1 MAAPARARPDA
12 GDAPAPAPA
21 PGAAE
26 PPPATEGAT
35 AAAAAAGNDT
45 TGPDQKQPQEQ
56 AEPQELDWWQT
67 AVIYQI
73 YPRSFKDSNGDGIGD
88 LNGITE
94 KVDFLKELGV
104 DAVWLSPI
112 FKSPMVDFGYDIS
125 DFTDVDP
132 VFGTLQDFD
141 RLLEKLHS
149 VDIRL
154 LLDFVPNHSSDRHP
168 WFEQSVRRVQPYAD
182 YYVWADGRP
191 DPRNPKR
198 RLPPNNWLSVF
209 GGPAWTWH
217 PVRGQF
223 YLHQFAAAQPDLNYT
238 NPSVTKDM
246 EAVLQFW
253 LERGVDGFR
262 VDAVPY
268 LVEDELLRDEE
279 PAPGAEAEGVL
290 PGEHASL
297 AHTRTQHLPATRA
310 LLAAWRARLDAH
322 SRTDGRTRLMMVEAY
337 GEREQVMR
345 YFGDSAA
352 PGAHFPFNFALLA
365 ANNAT
370 TSHDL
375 RDAVDQWMDNMPPGG
390 WPNWLLGNH
399 DQPRV
404 ATRVGPELADAMNM
418 LSLLLPGTAVVYM
431 GEELGMEDGPVAW
444 EQTVD
449 PPGRNAGPQRFAKF
463 SRDPERTPFQWDDS
477 ANAGFAP
484 AGVRPWLPVAPSYRT
499 VNAEIQARFPVS
511 HLQVFRRLVK
521 LRGSPVAQRGALNLQ
536 TPSASLLAFAREL
549 AGVETLLV
557 VINLAP
563 EDAMADLVTSF
574 GGELPE
580 FLSVVI
586 PSINSGLRI
595 GQQVLSKEVK
605 LPSKASVVLST
616 KKP

>member
-1 MAAPARARPDA
+1 MMNSREWLALCLFT
-12 GDAPAPAPA
+12 
-21 PGAAE
+21 
-26 PPPATEGAT
+26 PPHP
-35 AAAAAAGNDT
+35 
-45 TGPDQKQPQEQ
+45 K
-56 AEPQELDWWQT
+56 
-67 AVIYQI
+67 
-73 YPRSFKDSNGDGIGD
+73 
-88 LNGITE
+88 GITE

-246 EAVLQFW
+246 EADTKRETEVGV
-253 LERGVDGFR
+253 GVDGGGER
-262 VDAVPY
+262 NVTEA
-268 LVEDELLRDEE
+268 
-279 PAPGAEAEGVL
+279 GAEVGGRDVCVGKSSGENWKRERNAEEGWRHHDMLRERRLRQFVV
-290 PGEHASL
+290 AL
-297 AHTRTQHLPATRA
+297 AI
-310 LLAAWRARLDAH
+310 
-322 SRTDGRTRLMMVEAY
+322 EAY

-390 WPNWLLGNH
+390 WPNW
-399 DQPRV
+399 V
-404 ATRVGPELADAMNM
+404 LADAMNM

-563 EDAMADLVTSF
+563 EDAMADLLTSF